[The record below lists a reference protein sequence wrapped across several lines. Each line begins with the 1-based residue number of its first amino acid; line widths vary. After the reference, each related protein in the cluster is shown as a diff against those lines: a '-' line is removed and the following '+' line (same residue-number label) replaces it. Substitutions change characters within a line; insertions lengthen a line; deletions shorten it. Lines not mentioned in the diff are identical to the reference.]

1 MAYTHKVSACFK
13 YKKRESV
20 INSLTI
26 PQKCN
31 IILQCETS
39 QPSKEK
45 NLPCYTGEVDGAA
58 CVDVHLSS
66 PYNLSLWLDNGQVDV
81 VPNGR
86 RRRHLTLV
94 NTSITEMERI
104 IYSNQSGMILDYKM

>member
-1 MAYTHKVSACFK
+1 MACTHKVSVCFK
-13 YKKRESV
+13 KIKKRESV

-26 PQKCN
+26 PQKKCN

-39 QPSKEK
+39 QPSKEN

-58 CVDVHLSS
+58 SVDVHLSS

-81 VPNGR
+81 VPYGR

-94 NTSITEMERI
+94 NTSITEIKRI
-104 IYSNQSGMILDYKM
+104 IVTRF